1 MDTGSGSV
9 DVKGADTERFS
20 ADTGSGDI
28 AFEASGDRLSAVKAD
43 TGSGDV
49 TLRLDPEAS
58 FEATADQGSGS
69 IVSRFSG
76 SEPILHK
83 REVVGYRRG
92 DGKMRIR
99 VDTGSGDVV
108 LEPRK

>member
-1 MDTGSGSV
+1 MDTGSG
-9 DVKGADTERFS
+9 DVEVADADAERFD

-28 AFEASGDRLSAVKAD
+28 EFESRGSRLAHVRAD

-49 TLRLDPEAS
+49 TLRLDPEAT
-58 FEATADQGSGS
+58 FEARADQGSGS

-76 SEPILHK
+76 SEPILNK

-92 DGKMRIR
+92 DGKLRIR